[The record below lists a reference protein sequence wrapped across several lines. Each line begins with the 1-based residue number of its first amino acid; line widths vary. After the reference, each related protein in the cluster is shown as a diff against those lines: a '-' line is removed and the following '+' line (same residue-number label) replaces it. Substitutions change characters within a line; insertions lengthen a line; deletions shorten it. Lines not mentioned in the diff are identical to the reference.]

1 MSIVEPAGLAGSTPH
16 LPALSCEALLRR
28 VLAKGRT
35 QRRLAARRLD
45 LNGVCRDHQRR
56 TRNLLRHHPVI
67 TSWLDVD
74 LVVQPFPA
82 ERIAAL
88 DGAVIDPDWIG
99 ELAALA
105 ELPPEAVPA
114 GAMLSM
120 VGQLHRLAGWAQA
133 TGVRWTAAF
142 AQPGVAVPVGQL
154 LDLAGSAASD
164 LCVHQ
169 SHPVQPTD
177 RDFEC
182 VSYQDTTVCGD
193 PAWDAVMA
201 THAARQAA
209 VELGAVLHL
218 SPITARRRTEEALTF
233 VEELPATLDR
243 WRVGQL
249 DRSRAVVI
257 AEATKVLA
265 PDTRAAVEGQLLAP
279 DPAPGADPTVLTP
292 GRLRTLVDRLV
303 IDADPDVAQHRADL
317 AFADRKTQV
326 TPIGENM
333 ARFSADLLA
342 PDALLADEVLDSI
355 AQSLPTDSRG
365 GRTLSQLRADS
376 FADLF
381 TTLAR
386 YGHID
391 LRQPQTQPRPDT
403 RPDGTATNPPDCGC
417 PDAPNQWKPL
427 GHSVSVTIAASTL
440 ACLDNHPA
448 QLARYGWITADLAR
462 ALTESARSVTAIIWR
477 DPPDPEVRAT
487 TSSPPGQSGQPD
499 PIDTGPPDT
508 HQCHDGCIGSEP
520 ANSRWCGTDLD
531 YGRRTYRP
539 PAALQEL
546 INQRDRTCRFPGC
559 HTPAQRCDQ
568 DHRAPYNRA
577 DPLAGG
583 VTCPC
588 NLDNLCRFHHRTKTF
603 TRWTATREPGNAL
616 QWTSPHGHQFTDQP
630 EPLPLGTTFTSGDLD
645 LPPY

>member
-1 MSIVEPAGLAGSTPH
+1 MPSR
-16 LPALSCEALLRR
+16 LPAPSCEAQLQRI
-28 VLAKGRT
+28 LASGRT

-45 LNGVCRDHQRR
+45 LNGVRRDHQRQ
-56 TRNLLRHHPVI
+56 TRRLLRRHPVI

-88 DGAVIDPDWIG
+88 DGAAIDPAWIG

-105 ELPPEAVPA
+105 GLPPEAVPA
-114 GAMLSM
+114 GAMLTM
-120 VGQLHRLAGWAQA
+120 VGQLHQLVGWAQA
-133 TGVRWTAAF
+133 TGIRWTAAF

-164 LCVHQ
+164 LRVHEN
-169 SHPVQPTD
+169 HPVQPLDQDFDAD
-177 RDFEC
+177 R
-182 VSYQDTTVCGD
+182 YQDTTVCGD
-193 PAWDAVMA
+193 PAWDAVIA

-233 VEELPATLDR
+233 VDQLPATLDR
-243 WRVGQL
+243 WRHGQL

-257 AEATKVLA
+257 AEATAVLA
-265 PDTRAAVEGQLLAP
+265 QDARAGVESKLLAP
-279 DPAPGADPTVLTP
+279 DPAPNADPTLLTP

-303 IDADPDVAQHRADL
+303 IDADPDAAQHRADR

-326 TPIGENM
+326 TPIGDNM

-342 PDALLADEVLDSI
+342 PDALLADEVLDTI
-355 AQSLPTDSRG
+355 ANSLPTDSRG
-365 GRTLSQLRADS
+365 ERTLNQLRADS

-386 YGHID
+386 YGHLD
-391 LRQPQTQPRPDT
+391 LRQPDACPRPDT
-403 RPDGTATNPPDCGC
+403 RPDDATTNPPDSPC
-417 PDAPNQWKPL
+417 PDAQGQWKPL

-440 ACLDNHPA
+440 ACLDNQPA

-462 ALTESARSVTAIIWR
+462 ALTESARSVTAISWQDR
-477 DPPDPEVRAT
+477 PPDTEERAT
-487 TSSPPGQSGQPD
+487 TSSPPGPPGQPN

-508 HQCHDGCIGSEP
+508 AQCHQGCIGSEP
-520 ANSRWCGTDLD
+520 ANANANSRWCGTDLD
-531 YGRRTYRP
+531 YGRSTYRP

-546 INQRDRTCRFPGC
+546 INQRDRSCRFPGC
-559 HTPAQRCDQ
+559 HTSAQRCDQ
-568 DHRAPYNRA
+568 DHRTPYNRA
-577 DPLAGG
+577 DPRAGG

-603 TRWTATREPGNAL
+603 TRWTAIREPGNAL
-616 QWTSPHGHQFTDQP
+616 QWTSPHCHQFTDQP
-630 EPLPLGTTFTSGDLD
+630 EPLPLGTAFTNNDLD
-645 LPPY
+645 PPPY

>member
-1 MSIVEPAGLAGSTPH
+1 MTILDPVNRAGMPSL
-16 LPALSCEALLRR
+16 LPAPFCEAQLQRI
-28 VLAKGRT
+28 LADGRT
-35 QRRLAARRLD
+35 LRRLAARRLD
-45 LNGVCRDHQRR
+45 LNGVRRDHQRR
-56 TRNLLRHHPVI
+56 TRNLLRHHTV
-67 TSWLDVD
+67 TSSWLDVE

-88 DGAVIDPDWIG
+88 DGAPIDPAWIG

-105 ELPPEAVPA
+105 ELPPESVSA
-114 GAMLSM
+114 GAMLTM

-133 TGVRWTAAF
+133 TGIGWTAAF
-142 AQPGVAVPVGQL
+142 ARPGVAVPVGQL
-154 LDLAGSAASD
+154 LDLAASAASD
-164 LCVHQ
+164 LRVHEN
-169 SHPVQPTD
+169 HPVQPVD
-177 RDFEC
+177 RDFDA
-182 VSYQDTTVCGD
+182 VDYQDTTVYGD
-193 PAWDAVMA
+193 PDWDAVIA

-209 VELGAVLHL
+209 VELGTVLHQ

-233 VEELPATLDR
+233 VDQLPATLHR
-243 WRVGQL
+243 WRAGHL
-249 DRSRAVVI
+249 DRSRAMVI
-257 AEATKVLA
+257 AEATAVLTQEA
-265 PDTRAAVEGQLLAP
+265 RAGVESQLLAP
-279 DPAPGADPTVLTP
+279 DPAPSADPTLLTP
-292 GRLRTLVDRLV
+292 GRLRTLVDRMV
-303 IDADPDVAQHRADL
+303 IDADPDAAQHRADI

-326 TPIGENM
+326 TPTGDNM

-355 AQSLPTDSRG
+355 AKSLPTDSRG
-365 GRTLSQLRADS
+365 ERSLSQLRADI

-391 LRQPQTQPRPDT
+391 LRQPDAYPRPDT
-403 RPDGTATNPPDCGC
+403 RSDDAATP
-417 PDAPNQWKPL
+417 AQWKPL

-462 ALTESARSVTAIIWR
+462 ALTESARSVTSIIWR
-477 DPPDPEVRAT
+477 DRPTDTEALAT
-487 TSSPPGQSGQPD
+487 TSNPPGQSGQPD
-499 PIDTGPPDT
+499 PVDTGPPDT
-508 HQCHDGCIGSEP
+508 HQCHQDCIGSEP
-520 ANSRWCGTDLD
+520 ANANGRWCGTDLD
-531 YGRRTYRP
+531 YGRSTYRP

-559 HTPAQRCDQ
+559 HTPAQHCDQ
-568 DHRAPYNRA
+568 DHRVPYKRS
-577 DPLAGG
+577 DPRVGG

-588 NLDNLCRFHHRTKTF
+588 NLDSLCRFHHRTKTF

-630 EPLPLGTTFTSGDLD
+630 EPLPLGTAFTSEDLD
-645 LPPY
+645 LPP